1 MNCRRA
7 RKEIPLLAG
16 GDLAVR
22 KAGKLEKHLQAC
34 ADCRRELMEYR
45 ASLAGI
51 KTVAEK
57 DEVRD
62 WPESEWKAL
71 IKNVI
76 SQKAEPR
83 ESVHKASP
91 RLAWAYGFAVLA
103 LLAGVGFLLRS
114 VILKPKGIPAGP
126 EKVIVKRIETP
137 EAAPGQEKPQEPKK
151 QKNQIAAPVV
161 TAKSR
166 QTEPSPVQV
175 AKTFGQPDLS
185 KSQDTLSVTLVSKE
199 TGLKVTWIF
208 DKNFE
213 WKGEEK

>member
-22 KAGKLEKHLQAC
+22 KAGKLEKHLRAC

-45 ASLAGI
+45 AALAGI

-103 LLAGVGFLLRS
+103 LLAVGGFPFKVRD
-114 VILKPKGIPAGP
+114 PQTEGNPGRARKGDRQADRNSGSGSRTREAPGTQKTREPDCGASCHGKIPA
-126 EKVIVKRIETP
+126 
-137 EAAPGQEKPQEPKK
+137 
-151 QKNQIAAPVV
+151 N
-161 TAKSR
+161 
-166 QTEPSPVQV
+166 
-175 AKTFGQPDLS
+175 
-185 KSQDTLSVTLVSKE
+185 
-199 TGLKVTWIF
+199 
-208 DKNFE
+208 
-213 WKGEEK
+213 